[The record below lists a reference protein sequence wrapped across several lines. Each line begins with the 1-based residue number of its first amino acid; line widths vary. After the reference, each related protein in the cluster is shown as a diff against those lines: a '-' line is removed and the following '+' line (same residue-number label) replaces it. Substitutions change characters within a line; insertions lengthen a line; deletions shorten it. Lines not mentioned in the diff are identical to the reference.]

1 MNMADVRNL
10 VGLWLA
16 ERVEIESGV
25 VVSNIEAFNDFLEWL
40 KVQSDCG
47 DGVAPNQFDAVM
59 KSNNF
64 EQERDSSG
72 RFIICGIKL
81 KEVEEANRLI

>member
-25 VVSNIEAFNDFLEWL
+25 VVSNIEAL
-40 KVQSDCG
+40 KRVS
-47 DGVAPNQFDAVM
+47 A
-59 KSNNF
+59 SW
-64 EQERDSSG
+64 
-72 RFIICGIKL
+72 
-81 KEVEEANRLI
+81 

>member
-16 ERVEIESGV
+16 ERVEIESGA

-64 EQERDSSG
+64 EQERDDEG
-72 RFIICGIKL
+72 WFIIRGLKL
-81 KEVEEANRLI
+81 KID